1 MTMDAKQEYLKK
13 KRVLFEK
20 QEELCETQKRINHT
34 IDEIESWYKRQTKLQ
49 DELLEYFK
57 GSSSLMFFDGCSM
70 KLAQSYKSAKIK
82 IDELLSET
90 NRQLENNRQEIDD
103 IRIKFKKK
111 EDMNQNVSED
121 GIR

>member
-1 MTMDAKQEYLKK
+1 M
-13 KRVLFEK
+13 
-20 QEELCETQKRINHT
+20 
-34 IDEIESWYKRQTKLQ
+34 S
-49 DELLEYFK
+49 
-57 GSSSLMFFDGCSM
+57 GSGCAGHFHSNAHSARNSGRNDLRRSTTCTAM

>member
-1 MTMDAKQEYLKK
+1 
-13 KRVLFEK
+13 
-20 QEELCETQKRINHT
+20 
-34 IDEIESWYKRQTKLQ
+34 
-49 DELLEYFK
+49 
-57 GSSSLMFFDGCSM
+57 M